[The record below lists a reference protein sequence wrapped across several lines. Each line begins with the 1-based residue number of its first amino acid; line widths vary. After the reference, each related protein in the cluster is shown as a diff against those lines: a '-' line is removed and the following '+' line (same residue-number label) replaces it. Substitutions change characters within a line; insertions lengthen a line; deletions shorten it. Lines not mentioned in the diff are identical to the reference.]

1 MFDIANQLLTHHSP
15 FAPLGQVD
23 EWTAKPSPFLV
34 RGCLSEFSRI
44 MAAKTLIN
52 SYRYRQWRSNFPG
65 RERKPKYEEKQ
76 PKLTYLVALVKAILA
91 AGNENRQLEDFPQ
104 AAFSKKNYTHCCFC
118 NDSTHFSSWA
128 SAPTYF
134 TIFIRGWSILLFSFV
149 NKVDFSCQWKAIVSI
164 WQTK

>member
-23 EWTAKPSPFLV
+23 EWTAKPSPFLI

-44 MAAKTLIN
+44 MAAKTLKN
-52 SYRYRQWRSNFPG
+52 SYRYRQWRSNFSG
-65 RERKPKYEEKQ
+65 RERKPKYERKQ

-128 SAPTYF
+128 LAPTLF
-134 TIFIRGWSILLFSFV
+134 TIFIRGV
-149 NKVDFSCQWKAIVSI
+149 VDPLIFIRQ
-164 WQTK
+164 

>member
-23 EWTAKPSPFLV
+23 EWTAKPSQFSI

-44 MAAKTLIN
+44 MAAKTLKN

-91 AGNENRQLEDFPQ
+91 AGNENRQLEDFPH
-104 AAFSKKNYTHCCFC
+104 AAFGKKLH
-118 NDSTHFSSWA
+118 S
-128 SAPTYF
+128 
-134 TIFIRGWSILLFSFV
+134 LFL
-149 NKVDFSCQWKAIVSI
+149 
-164 WQTK
+164 